1 MDLCGKIAGVCYDEE
16 GFDHI
21 NKEDPEKTQKR
32 IDRTLKSKHLS
43 IYDHPMITYYIQNLP
58 KMLAMVL
65 NNEGYYDTSEKSARY
80 TKVVRKEGST
90 ITEDE
95 EHLYN
100 KWVEIFKMRIQ
111 DRYPNLP
118 ASKIKSLSQ
127 ENARYLVTVFM
138 PTQMVHT
145 VSLRQTNNLMAWMKK
160 YINENKGTPFEK
172 QLASSM
178 EQLTSEFVRLGVSV
192 PELQTN
198 DKNRQFSLFVDDM
211 EKRYDYLN
219 QEVSRAVLY

>member
-1 MDLCGKIAGVCYDEE
+1 MEQTRIKVDILPNQFLNEDGTYNVDAAMDLCGKIAGVCYDEE

-100 KWVEIFKMRIQ
+100 K
-111 DRYPNLP
+111 
-118 ASKIKSLSQ
+118 
-127 ENARYLVTVFM
+127 
-138 PTQMVHT
+138 
-145 VSLRQTNNLMAWMKK
+145 
-160 YINENKGTPFEK
+160 
-172 QLASSM
+172 
-178 EQLTSEFVRLGVSV
+178 
-192 PELQTN
+192 
-198 DKNRQFSLFVDDM
+198 
-211 EKRYDYLN
+211 
-219 QEVSRAVLY
+219 